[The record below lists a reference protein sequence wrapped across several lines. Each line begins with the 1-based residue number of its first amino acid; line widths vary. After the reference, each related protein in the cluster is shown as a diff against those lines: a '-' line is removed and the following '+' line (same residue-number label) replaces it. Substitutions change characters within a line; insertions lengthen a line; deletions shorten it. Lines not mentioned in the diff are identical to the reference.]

1 MADNKSGIYQIR
13 NTENDKIYIGSAVNI
28 SRRKSKHLSTLKRKV
43 HRNTHL
49 QRSYDKHGE
58 GCFIFE
64 VLEYVEDK
72 QDLIRREQYWID
84 LKNPEYNIARI
95 AGSCLGTKRSK
106 ETCRKISKANSGK
119 NCYWYGKRGEETPN
133 YGRKHSEETKRK
145 ISEASKRQIRKKSS
159 KKRNKQTASK
169 KKKKKTLSEVPP
181 KRQARKESPK
191 KKKKKTIPREKKKR
205 VLSEEWK
212 KKISKALKGKKL
224 SKERIEKLKNR
235 KITDETKRKL
245 SDASKGRVLSE
256 EWKKKISDSN
266 KFEKHSQTKFTWE
279 IIREIREKY
288 KSTSQGKLALMYG
301 VSRSAIQAIVL
312 NKSWYDSEYTPI
324 RKK

>member
-13 NTENDKIYIGSAVNI
+13 NTENDKIYIGSAVNV
-28 SRRKSKHLSTLKRKV
+28 SRRKSKHFSTLKRKV
-43 HRNTHL
+43 HRNIHL

-58 GCFIFE
+58 RCFIFE

-145 ISEASKRQIRKKSS
+145 ISEASKRQIRKKAP

-169 KKKKKTLSEVPP
+169 EKKKKVLSKEHRQKKSKALKSRKTSGETKKINKQTAP
-181 KRQARKESPK
+181 KEK
-191 KKKKKTIPREKKKR
+191 KKK
-205 VLSEEWK
+205 VLSEEH
-212 KKISKALKGKKL
+212 
-224 SKERIEKLKNR
+224 
-235 KITDETKRKL
+235 KRKL
-245 SDASKGRVLSE
+245 SVIFKGRVLSE

-312 NKSWYDSEYTPI
+312 NKSWHDSEYIPI